1 MNLAFVSIARHAPA
15 PPRGEAIEA
24 IYATAH
30 WLLGRNRVPEAA
42 MVLRTLLQ
50 LAPSDERAWLGLGA
64 CHERIEQPLIAL
76 ELYGAGS
83 VVTRGTGPL
92 SVRCQLARSR
102 VLRDLGRDDEASEAL
117 DLAVAVAEASNDDAL
132 IALASHERETTRS
145 PS

>member
-1 MNLAFVSIARHAPA
+1 MNLALASIARHAPA
-15 PPRGEAIEA
+15 TARGEAIEA

-30 WLLGRNRVPEAA
+30 WLLGRDRVSEAA
-42 MVLRTLLQ
+42 TVLRTFLL
-50 LAPSDERAWLGLGA
+50 LAPNDERAWLGLGA

-83 VVTRGTGPL
+83 VVTRGTAPT

-102 VLRDLGRDDEASEAL
+102 VLRDLGREDEAADAI
-117 DLAVAVAEASNDDAL
+117 DLAIAAAEASNDDAL
-132 IALASHERETTRS
+132 LALATRERGTLRR